1 MTPPIAAAAGFGL
14 GIAFGSVPF
23 AWIVHRMRTGGD
35 LRGEGSGNPGSTNVY
50 RTSGPLWGAL
60 ALALDAGKGALAVW
74 IAGRAAGD
82 AGSLGAAVGAVAG
95 HVLSP
100 WLSFRGGKGVATA
113 AGAFAM
119 VAPLATLVATGAFA
133 VAVLVSGWVSLGSV
147 IGAAVLPVAILALGP
162 GRRGAAAAAVV
173 SAIIAWRHREN
184 FARMREGTEPR
195 ARRAAA
201 PSGSERP

>member
-1 MTPPIAAAAGFGL
+1 M
-14 GIAFGSVPF
+14 
-23 AWIVHRMRTGGD
+23 
-35 LRGEGSGNPGSTNVY
+35 
-50 RTSGPLWGAL
+50 
-60 ALALDAGKGALAVW
+60 
-74 IAGRAAGD
+74 
-82 AGSLGAAVGAVAG
+82 
-95 HVLSP
+95 
-100 WLSFRGGKGVATA
+100 ATA